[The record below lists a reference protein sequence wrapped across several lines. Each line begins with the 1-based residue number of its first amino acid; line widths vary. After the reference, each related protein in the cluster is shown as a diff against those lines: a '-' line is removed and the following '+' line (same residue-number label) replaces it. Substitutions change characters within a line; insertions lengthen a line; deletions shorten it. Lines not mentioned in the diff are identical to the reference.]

1 MASTTITSKQDL
13 IDYAFRRLGYPVV
26 EINVD
31 YQQAEDRLE
40 DALEYFQERH
50 FDGVDKAFFRYQITQ
65 EDITNQYINTNSFG
79 PVNGI
84 TNDASAPTGADIVS
98 ITKVFQ
104 FGDFANIN
112 MFDVRYQMALSDYFG
127 INRGLGGQSSL
138 GLASYD
144 QTKRYIN
151 MIEDFFQPEKAI
163 RFNKVSNRLYIDM
176 NWNQDIKN
184 GQYIVIEAY
193 AKLNP
198 EVYNEI
204 YNDRYLKEYFTAL
217 LKKQWGQNLSKFE
230 GIQMPGGV
238 VLRGNQIFQEAML
251 EIEKIEQTI
260 LTNYELPVDFMT
272 G

>member
-1 MASTTITSKQDL
+1 MASTISSKQGL
-13 IDYAFRRLGYPVV
+13 IDYAFRKLGAPVV

-31 YQQAEDRLE
+31 YEQAEDRLE

-50 FDGVDKAFFRYQITQ
+50 FDGVDKAFFRYQVTAD
-65 EDITNQYINTNSFG
+65 DITNQYISTDSFS

-84 TNDASAPTGADIVS
+84 TTDASAPNGSDIVS
-98 ITKVFQ
+98 ITRVFQ

-112 MFDVRYQMALSDYFG
+112 MFDIRYQMALSDYFG
-127 INRGLGGQSSL
+127 INRGLGGQSAL

-151 MIEDFFQPEKAI
+151 LIEDFFQPEKAL

-176 NWNQDIKN
+176 NWNIDIKA

-198 EVYNEI
+198 EIFTEI

-217 LKKQWGQNLSKFE
+217 LKRQWGQNLSKFD
-230 GIQMPGGV
+230 GVQMPGGV
-238 VLRGNQIFQEAML
+238 MLRGSQIYQEAQI
-251 EIEKIEQTI
+251 EIEKVEQ
-260 LTNYELPVDFMT
+260 LLLSNYELPIDFMT

>member
-1 MASTTITSKQDL
+1 MATISSKKDL
-13 IDYAFRRLGYPVV
+13 IDYAFRKLGSPVV

-50 FDGVDKAFFRYQITQ
+50 FDGVDKAFFRYQVT
-65 EDITNQYINTNSFG
+65 EDDITNQYINTDDFG
-79 PVNGI
+79 PLNGI
-84 TNDASAPTGADIVS
+84 TSDASAPKGSDIVS
-98 ITKVFQ
+98 VTKLLQ

-127 INRGLGGQSSL
+127 INRGLGGQAAL

-151 MIEDFFQPEKAI
+151 LIEDFFQPEKAL
-163 RFNKVSNRLYIDM
+163 RFNKVSNRIYVEM
-176 NWNQDIKN
+176 NWAEDIKA
-184 GQYIVIEAY
+184 GQYLIIQAY

-198 EVYNEI
+198 EIFTEI

-217 LKKQWGQNLSKFE
+217 LKRQWGQNLSKFD
-230 GIQMPGGV
+230 GVQMPGGV
-238 VLRGNQIFQEAML
+238 VLRGTQIFQEAQL
-251 EIEKIEQTI
+251 DIEKIEQT
-260 LTNYELPVDFMT
+260 LLSNYELPVDFMT